1 MSRFT
6 VVIVNR
12 FADEQT
18 VARIRT
24 YKDSEHK
31 IGFSA
36 KELAESKAEA
46 LNELIDNDIYFADVE
61 EEETDEN

>member
-6 VVIVNR
+6 VVIVTR

-24 YKDSEHK
+24 YKDIFQMAKQRVEIFASVMPKTQVPMLEVRNEK
-31 IGFSA
+31 I
-36 KELAESKAEA
+36 K
-46 LNELIDNDIYFADVE
+46 
-61 EEETDEN
+61 